1 MRVSGWV
8 LAGTAIALGYVRQV
22 SPLFKPESNEMT
34 YSHIYKTR
42 GGFVLILTRGA
53 EINTGV
59 ISETQHADKRAAKA
73 AAKAA
78 NATPWNY

>member
-1 MRVSGWV
+1 M
-8 LAGTAIALGYVRQV
+8 L
-22 SPLFKPESNEMT
+22 

-42 GGFVLILTRGA
+42 GGFVLILTTGA

-59 ISETQHADKRAAKA
+59 ISETQHADKRSAKA

>member
-1 MRVSGWV
+1 
-8 LAGTAIALGYVRQV
+8 
-22 SPLFKPESNEMT
+22 MT
-34 YSHIYKTR
+34 YSHIFKAR
-42 GGFVLILTRGA
+42 DGFVLILTTGA

>member
-1 MRVSGWV
+1 M
-8 LAGTAIALGYVRQV
+8 L
-22 SPLFKPESNEMT
+22 

-42 GGFVLILTRGA
+42 GGFNLILTTGPA
-53 EINTGV
+53 LNTGV

-78 NATPWNY
+78 GAKPWNY